1 MTHTFKREDCMT
13 DPIPAAL
20 REALEAEFVI
30 FGESIGAGGI
40 VKADRARAMAATI
53 RWALHDTPDF
63 LDDPNEWRDWIAKLD
78 SAVDALEQEAENG

>member
-1 MTHTFKREDCMT
+1 MT

-53 RWALHDTPDF
+53 RWALPMASPEPGRHMMSV
-63 LDDPNEWRDWIAKLD
+63 IA
-78 SAVDALEQEAENG
+78 ALEQEATNE